1 MIFLMTM
8 LLYAFFILNFVLH
21 LGYCVG
27 YSLTSIKG
35 HNDDNDEMYY
45 ISEIVFILNIDAMTF
60 YDDFTKLK
68 NANITYIYPCACL
81 LVVQL

>member
-8 LLYAFFILNFVLH
+8 LLYAFFILNFILH

-35 HNDDNDEMYY
+35 HNDDNDEMCYY
-45 ISEIVFILNIDAMTF
+45 VSEIVFILNNDI
-60 YDDFTKLK
+60 L
-68 NANITYIYPCACL
+68 
-81 LVVQL
+81 